1 MLNPRPTNVMWW
13 PKICI
18 NAEVWGRKEHQ
29 SDSTLYF
36 TQLPDYICLE
46 SSVEPFHY
54 QISLAGPCSWDVF
67 CQSWWV
73 SQRRVSRIL
82 RCEAVQPVWLGV
94 CHSIYA
100 GNRAEHILAVAAF
113 RSYSKPF
120 YFVILSAWIFKGFIK
135 FKARRTIRS
144 SHSIS
149 SIPQAIASSYS
160 SIKLNKA

>member
-1 MLNPRPTNVMWW
+1 MTQNIYKCRSVGQKGTSEWQYTLLHTVTRLHLFGKQCWAFPLPNKPGRPML
-13 PKICI
+13 
-18 NAEVWGRKEHQ
+18 
-29 SDSTLYF
+29 
-36 TQLPDYICLE
+36 
-46 SSVEPFHY
+46 
-54 QISLAGPCSWDVF
+54 
-67 CQSWWV
+67 
-73 SQRRVSRIL
+73 L
-82 RCEAVQPVWLGV
+82 RCFLSVVMGFTEKGEQNIEMWNCPASVTWC
-94 CHSIYA
+94 CHSICA